1 MRLFRW
7 PLRQSRL
14 KAATYT
20 FRLAIIAGEEPT
32 TTLARRTYPFTLV
45 VEKGMDPDR
54 VRRAVQAEA
63 ARLAADMAVVME
75 QEVLAGLEATA

>member
-7 PLRQSRL
+7 PLRSSRL
-14 KAATYT
+14 KPVTYT
-20 FRLAIIAGEEPT
+20 FRLSIIAGQEPT
-32 TTLARRTYPFTLV
+32 TSLARRTYPFTLL

-63 ARLAADMAVVME
+63 ARLAADMAEVME
-75 QEVLAGLEATA
+75 HEVLAGLDVTE